1 MKPGPAPMNPADKRR
16 KNIMVR
22 VRDADYEKIKAASAK
37 AGVTPA
43 EWVREQAVR
52 AARC

>member
-1 MKPGPAPMNPADKRR
+1 MNPTDKRR

-22 VRDADYEKIKAASAK
+22 VRDVDYEKIKAAAAK

-52 AARC
+52 SCRY